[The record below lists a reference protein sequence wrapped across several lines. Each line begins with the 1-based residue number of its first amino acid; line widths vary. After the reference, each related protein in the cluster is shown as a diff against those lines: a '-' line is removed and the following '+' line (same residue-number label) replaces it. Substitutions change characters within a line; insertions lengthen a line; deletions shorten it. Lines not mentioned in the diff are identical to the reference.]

1 MVVIFMSLTSKP
13 VLQNEWQL
21 KTEEY

>member
-1 MVVIFMSLTSKP
+1 MFVIFMSLTSKP